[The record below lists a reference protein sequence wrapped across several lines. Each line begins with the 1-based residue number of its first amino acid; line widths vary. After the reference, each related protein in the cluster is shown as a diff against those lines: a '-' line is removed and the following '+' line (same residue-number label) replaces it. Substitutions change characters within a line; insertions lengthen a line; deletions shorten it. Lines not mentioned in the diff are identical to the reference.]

1 MVAQHCLILI
11 VGIARLSGAMDA
23 SGAHNKDFKTKF
35 FTDAQVNCNGVVTSS
50 QGEVLSG
57 DYDHGCHFP
66 DDCRGGPEF
75 CAGVTEPPCPCSE
88 HGTFV
93 GKAPR
98 LVVLTQQWPGA
109 YYHDVV
115 EALSRLTHLKKEY
128 ADIFEDESTLFHI
141 PNDEKLHQWAQ
152 LLGINTTWANSR
164 LVWGCWAATS
174 LVYPPSNP
182 CFNPDEE
189 AVQGMQATLQTSIE
203 GLHAASLTSMASLDL
218 LPSKPLAL
226 IVQRSKTRVVENQ
239 NEIVDALQALGFQ
252 IQIFDDQT
260 LPDVPEQCNMFNQ
273 ADLIIGPHGAGFTNL
288 ICAKPQ
294 SWLIEFQQE
303 PHQPCYE
310 TLSGKL
316 AMHYVGIQTGM
327 GHEANTTVNVQQ
339 VEELA
344 QQAMKSFMDNQQ
356 SSFSFV
362 VR

>member
-1 MVAQHCLILI
+1 MVAQQSLILVI
-11 VGIARLSGAMDA
+11 GIARLSAALAG
-23 SGAHNKDFKTKF
+23 SSAHTGESKT
-35 FTDAQVNCNGVVTSS
+35 QVFSEARVDCNGVVTSS
-50 QGEVLSG
+50 EGDLVLSQE
-57 DYDHGCHFP
+57 YDHGCHFP
-66 DDCRGGPEF
+66 DDCRGGPKF

-115 EALSRLTHLKKEY
+115 EALSRLTHLKKENP
-128 ADIFEDESTLFHI
+128 DIFDDPSTLFHI

-164 LVWGCWAATS
+164 LVWGCWSAET

-189 AVQGMQATLQTSIE
+189 AVQGMQEALQTSIE
-203 GLHAASLTSMASLDL
+203 GMHAASLSSMASLDVL
-218 LPSKPLAL
+218 SKPSAL
-226 IVQRSKTRVVENQ
+226 VVERSKTRVVENQ
-239 NEIVDALQALGFQ
+239 DQIIEALKNVGFEV
-252 IQIFDDQT
+252 QIFNDQT
-260 LPDVPEQCNMFNQ
+260 LPDVPEQCSMFNQ
-273 ADLIIGPHGAGFTNL
+273 VDLIIGPHGAGFTNL

-316 AMHYVGIQTGM
+316 AMHYIGIQTGM
-327 GHEANTTVNVQQ
+327 GHEANTTVDVQQ
-339 VEELA
+339 VEDLA
-344 QQAMKSFMDNQQ
+344 QQAMQSWMDNQQ
-356 SSFSFV
+356 
-362 VR
+362 